1 MTVEEKIKLIM
12 SMIKLFIAIIVLIIL
27 FCLDIFYLILI
38 LKEMFKN
45 RNSIYILYILI
56 ESKYLYYWSVG
67 FILMFIPILCNESDG
82 LMSLFLKLGLALSL
96 LVPVYYII
104 A

>member
-1 MTVEEKIKLIM
+1 MTVEEKIKLIT

-38 LKEMFKN
+38 LKEMLNN
-45 RNSIYILYILI
+45 RNSIYTLI

-67 FILMFIPILCNESDG
+67 FILMFIPILSNESEG
-82 LMSLFLKLGLALSL
+82 LMSLFLKLGLVLSL

>member
-45 RNSIYILYILI
+45 RNSIYILI

-104 A
+104 S